1 MPKKKNWA
9 GIALLTIASLIALL
23 PIWIMLCDSLK
34 TGSELSVNSWGVPQT
49 PTLANYVD
57 LVSYNSGIMV
67 RTFLN
72 SVFISVVYTALTLLL
87 SCLAA
92 FAFAKY
98 RFRGRNAIFMILV
111 ATMMVPGELTMPA
124 IFLMFS
130 KAKMLPT
137 PRDTTFLPAAM
148 PTGRKPCCP
157 MPPAPC
163 ICRNAALKH

>member
-1 MPKKKNWA
+1 MLKKKNWA
-9 GIALLTIASLIALL
+9 GIAVLAIASVIALL

-34 TGSELSVNSWGVPQT
+34 TGTELSVNSWGIPQQ

-72 SVFISVVYTALTLLL
+72 SLFVSVVYTALTILL

-98 RFRGRNAIFMILV
+98 RFRGRNALFMVLI
-111 ATMMVPGELTMPA
+111 ATMMVPSELTMPA

-130 KAKMLPT
+130 KAKLLNTYAIQIFPGI
-137 PRDTTFLPAAM
+137 A
-148 PTGRKPCCP
+148 GRRLS
-157 MPPAPC
+157 AES
-163 ICRNAALKH
+163 IF